1 MSAYRSLL
9 SVSVR
14 HDFFVGP
21 AGCGLHFVPTAKA
34 ADWLRRSG
42 CLVRAEVGRV
52 LVLHDGSPWSDR
64 GAAQGVTLDFLIHAT
79 DPLIHNVTEDLPAD
93 ASLVAHFDSS
103 PDVAAEG
110 GAVETLRRSADR
122 SRPGLP
128 LGAALP
134 CMAVTLRLRPADLV
148 TGRHW
153 LLPLAARRTTWKYLF
168 AGPWTNQTMEVVDLA
183 GEITFERAE
192 DETLTDGTLAVAIRS
207 RSRIA
212 IGERA
217 VYQFQL
223 RRTARARNEDP
234 VLVDRLPLASAH
246 QFALERRGSESA
258 LVSEI
263 LVHR

>member
-14 HDFFVGP
+14 HDFFVSP
-21 AGCGLHFVPTAKA
+21 EDCGLHFVPTAGT
-34 ADWLRRSG
+34 ADWLRRSR
-42 CLVRAEVGRV
+42 CLVRAEAGR
-52 LVLHDGSPWSDR
+52 LRVLHDGSPWAD
-64 GAAQGVTLDFLIHAT
+64 GDADHGVTLDFLIHAT

-93 ASLVAHFDSS
+93 AGLVAQFDSS
-103 PDVAAEG
+103 SDAPAEG
-110 GAVETLRRSADR
+110 GAPETLQRSGDR

-128 LGAALP
+128 LGAAPP
-134 CMAVTLRLRPADLV
+134 CMAVTLRLRLPDLV
-148 TGRHW
+148 AGRHW

-168 AGPWTNQTMEVVDLA
+168 TGPWTQQAMEVIDLA
-183 GEITFERAE
+183 GKITFERAE
-192 DETLTDGTLAVAIRS
+192 DETLADGTRAVAIRS

-217 VYQFQL
+217 AYQFQL
-223 RRTARARNEDP
+223 RRTARARNQDP
-234 VLVDRLPLASAH
+234 VLVDRLPLASAQ